1 VLLRDAAIA
10 PRTVRGIAA
19 ERVDILV
26 GAGRINAIEPPKTV
40 PMGAAELTIDASR
53 LLVLPGMINGH
64 VHSWDHFLK
73 GCLENL
79 TTELFM
85 AQIRPRTPVPLT
97 ERQIYLRTVIG
108 AIESLRTGA
117 TTIIDLGF
125 LYDSNGW
132 DDDLPYWDATSG
144 ARPILVVPYALDT
157 NDMKFYHPN
166 GFVGGREFLDYL
178 NCALDVLLRGRA
190 RPDAAPQRR
199 PASAH
204 LRPAGPVLGG
214 RAFLRAP
221 AAGRRPH
228 LDRAATGHR
237 RALAAAVPAS
247 EAASVGSGRRV

>member
-178 NCALDVLLRGRA
+178 NCALDVLLSEAERGRT
-190 RPDAAPQRR
+190 RLLNVGLHLRICGR
-199 PASAH
+199 PARFWAVERFFER
-204 LRPAGPVLGG
+204 LQQD
-214 RAFLRAP
+214 
-221 AAGRRPH
+221 AGRIWI
-228 LDRAATGHR
+228 AR
-237 RALAAAVPAS
+237 RRDIAEHWLRLFPPP
-247 EAASVGSGRRV
+247 RR